1 MSVVENG
8 PLTEEVIKRSVP
20 EIFRDIQQFNKAI
33 KNYKN
38 KKLFKF

>member
-8 PLTEEVIKRSVP
+8 PMTEEVIKRSVP

-33 KNYKN
+33 KFKN
-38 KKLFKF
+38 KKLLKL